1 MDKYLEILNLFIG
14 NIIAYA
20 FLKVMYDFIVII
32 IRKIIL
38 YLVHYLVYCIR
49 HKISKC
55 RANKEQ

>member
-1 MDKYLEILNLFIG
+1 MDKYLEILSLFIG
-14 NIIAYA
+14 NMIAYA
-20 FLKVMYDFIVII
+20 FLKVMYDFIVIT

-49 HKISKC
+49 HKINKS

>member
-49 HKISKC
+49 HKINKY
-55 RANKEQ
+55 RVNKEQ

>member
-38 YLVHYLVYCIR
+38 YLVHYLVYWIR
-49 HKISKC
+49 HKINKC